1 MSRSGSSGSKRSAR
15 ISGRGLKPARQ
26 ITRDQLL
33 GHIKPTLPLKLDHGV
48 EKVVTMKCGGFLK
61 CKATDLR
68 PALALLWLSIGSCGP
83 KNRSLQRQRRRP
95 PPVESTYGPRVRKD
109 RRVLL

>member
-1 MSRSGSSGSKRSAR
+1 MSRSGSSSSKRSAR

-61 CKATDLR
+61 CAR
-68 PALALLWLSIGSCGP
+68 LLTFGPPWLYFGS
-83 KNRSLQRQRRRP
+83 
-95 PPVESTYGPRVRKD
+95 V
-109 RRVLL
+109 